1 MSYHLINF
9 DNQETNFDF
18 ENFIIGRKIPIDDD
32 LSKYYIYYQDDENTA
47 PKEIYLKVPI
57 LRLIYS
63 LSNLK
68 YNQINIPV
76 YPKWSKTARFVDWI
90 ESFENNIIECFS
102 NKKINKE
109 FISLIS
115 KKKLLNFLKIGL
127 GITPEYK
134 ITSTFKENLTLSD
147 FKINSQIQMIL
158 KINHIWQKGSKMGL
172 SSQLYQI
179 NYIATPEQ
187 QGINFLDDEKPFIK
201 NMPIIKN
208 IPPPPPPLPPINN
221 NNTPDKNEKTN
232 LKFCPTMAD
241 LQSALKKLKKNI

>member
-1 MSYHLINF
+1 MSYHLLNF
-9 DNQETNFDF
+9 DNQEINFDF
-18 ENFIIGRKIPIDDD
+18 ENFIIGRKIPIDND

-76 YPKWSKTARFVDWI
+76 YPKWSKTARFVEWI

-102 NKKINKE
+102 NKKISKE

-127 GITPEYK
+127 GITPDYK
-134 ITSTFKENLTLSD
+134 ITSTLKENLILSD
-147 FKINSQIQMIL
+147 FKINSQIQIIL
-158 KINHIWQKGSKMGL
+158 KINHIWQKGTKMGL

-179 NYIATPEQ
+179 HYIPTPEQ
-187 QGINFLDDEKPFIK
+187 LGINFLDDDKPFIK
-201 NMPIIKN
+201 NMPLLKN
-208 IPPPPPPLPPINN
+208 ITPPPPPPPPPLPINHN
-221 NNTPDKNEKTN
+221 IPEKTN
-232 LKFCPTMAD
+232 MKFCPTMAD
-241 LQSALKKLKKNI
+241 LQSALKKLKKT